1 MKLKGDEQ
9 ADALYLSLSDAHTAQ
24 SDGRAKL
31 LLNCPGG
38 PIVAQEAR
46 GIDARTVQDR

>member
-1 MKLKGDEQ
+1 MKLKVDEQ
-9 ADALYLSLSDAHTAQ
+9 ADALYLSLSDAHAV
-24 SDGRAKL
+24 SPDGQAKL